1 MRTAFGRWLEKRGE
15 NHFAYAVRVGM
26 NRTRVALLAGVSREP
41 FTIIRWHMPSLTVIS
56 KETGISVARLIED
69 AARAAANPR
78 APRQYNRK
86 GTVQGERADA

>member
-1 MRTAFGRWLEKRGE
+1 MKTAFGRWLEKRGE

-41 FTIIRWHMPSLTVIS
+41 RTITRWHMPSLTVIS

-69 AARAAANPR
+69 ATRAAANPR
-78 APRQYNRK
+78 PPRQYKRN
-86 GTVQGERADA
+86 GGEDGKAAAE